1 MDGVVAAWRRWFGP
15 PVRDAIIVVVVTA
28 ILLIGS
34 YGEGNPSS
42 PSNRIQFQGH
52 AAPQPGPALI
62 LVAIAGLALFWRR
75 RAPVTVLA
83 VSVAAASIYSLL
95 GLVNGAILIA
105 PILALYSVASRVSL
119 RRAFI
124 AAFATLAVLLTVT
137 AANNPFGHISGGGFD
152 VIPFMVAAALFAGIA
167 VANRN
172 AYVDSIRDRAEQD
185 ARRRL
190 DEERLRIARELHDV
204 VAHTMATIN
213 VQAGVAAHVLPT
225 RPEAAAESLQAIK
238 TASKEGLRELR
249 AILNVLRQADDAD
262 PTQPAPGTAQLED
275 LIAGAR
281 RAGLE
286 TTLTV
291 TGDPVPLPAAVDLA
305 AYRIIQESLTN
316 TIRHAGPATA
326 AVALGYASDE
336 LHIDV
341 TDTGRGQ
348 PDTGRGQAVIAGNG
362 DGHGLAGMR
371 ERAAAVGGT
380 VEAGPG
386 PAGGFRVAARLPLG
400 STVTEQAEQTE
411 QEGARP

>member
-1 MDGVVAAWRRWFGP
+1 MEGAAAWRRWFGP
-15 PVRDAIIVVVVTA
+15 QVRDVIIVIVVTA
-28 ILLIGS
+28 ILIFGS
-34 YGEGNPSS
+34 YGEGAPSS

-52 AAPQPGPALI
+52 AAPQPGAALI
-62 LVAIAGLALFWRR
+62 LVAIAGLALLWRR

-83 VSVAAASIYSLL
+83 VSVAATSLYSLL

-105 PILALYSVASRVSL
+105 PILALYTVASRVSV
-119 RRAFI
+119 RRAVIF
-124 AAFATLAVLLTVT
+124 ALATLAILMTVT

-152 VIPFMVAAALFAGIA
+152 IIPFTVAAALFAGIA

-172 AYVDSIRDRAEQD
+172 AYVASIRDRAEQD

-225 RPEAAAESLQAIK
+225 QPEAAAESLQAIK

-249 AILNVLRQADDAD
+249 AILNVLRQADDTD

-286 TTLTV
+286 TAFEV
-291 TGDPVPLPAAVDLA
+291 TGDPVRLPAAVDLA

-326 AVALGYASDE
+326 SVCLGYQDDE
-336 LHIDV
+336 LLIEV

-348 PDTGRGQAVIAGNG
+348 PAIAGNG
-362 DGHGLAGMR
+362 GGHGLEGMR
-371 ERAAAVGGT
+371 ERAATVGGT

-386 PAGGFRVAARLPLG
+386 PAGGFRVAARLPL
-400 STVTEQAEQTE
+400 SDTRADATEGTRA
-411 QEGARP
+411 